1 MRRFL
6 APSAILL
13 ALALLAGLPA
23 RAAEISTTLPSTVA
37 VNLWYILAAHESND
51 PAYNAPFGMAAITG
65 RLNAG
70 ILFNG
75 QPAGPAKYAT
85 LKFSRTVVVN
95 GNDVVSL
102 CVQKALAVASIQQAL
117 DAGNSGGR
125 NAQLVVK
132 ITGDITLNEGNGGY
146 EGEPNLT
153 IVEVRALRAIACQ
166 ATIYMPEIP

>member
-6 APSAILL
+6 APSAMFLG
-13 ALALLAGLPA
+13 LALLAGLPA
-23 RAAEISTTLPSTVA
+23 RAAEMFTTLPSTVA
-37 VNLWYILAAHESND
+37 VDLWYILAAHESND
-51 PAYNAPFGMAAITG
+51 PAYNAAFGMAAITG

-70 ILFNG
+70 IMFNG

-85 LKFSRTVVVN
+85 LKFSKVVAN
-95 GNDVVSL
+95 GEGGISR
-102 CVQKALAVASIQQAL
+102 CVEKALAVATIQQAL
-117 DAGNSGGR
+117 DAGNPGGR

-153 IVEVRALRAIACQ
+153 VVEVRTLRTIACQ